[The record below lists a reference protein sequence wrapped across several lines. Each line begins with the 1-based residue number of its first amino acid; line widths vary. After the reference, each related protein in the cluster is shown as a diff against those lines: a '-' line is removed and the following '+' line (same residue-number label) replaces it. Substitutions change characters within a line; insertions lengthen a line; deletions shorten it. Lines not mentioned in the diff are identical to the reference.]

1 MLEIHEKTDISGYE
15 KDLIGIDS
23 DRIHIV
29 ESFNGKLKN
38 GYGIYSVNE
47 DNVTV
52 YDYQSDELSVTD
64 DIIKT
69 ILFKCLLGGMNRC
82 DFDLRDS
89 EKYTDVM
96 RLGFISKNE
105 KSIDDIS
112 YFMSNCK
119 KCKEL

>member
-64 DIIKT
+64 DII
-69 ILFKCLLGGMNRC
+69 
-82 DFDLRDS
+82 
-89 EKYTDVM
+89 
-96 RLGFISKNE
+96 
-105 KSIDDIS
+105 IS